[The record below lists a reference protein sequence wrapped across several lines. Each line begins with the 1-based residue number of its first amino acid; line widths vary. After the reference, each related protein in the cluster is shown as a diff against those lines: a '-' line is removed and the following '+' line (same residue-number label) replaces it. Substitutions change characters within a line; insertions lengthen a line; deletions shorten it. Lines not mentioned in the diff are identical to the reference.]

1 MTRRL
6 FSVEPFRLRSENPF
20 SICPITCR
28 EVCHSVTMYQAG
40 LLRYTGMERTG
51 RSEVKTVLTQD
62 HFYST
67 FISTWF
73 SNVDILNTPDDRIRF
88 LSSTRDVGLV
98 LPRPLLVVVPGH

>member
-1 MTRRL
+1 M
-6 FSVEPFRLRSENPF
+6 
-20 SICPITCR
+20 
-28 EVCHSVTMYQAG
+28 TMYHTG
-40 LLRYTGMERTG
+40 TLKYTPMKRTG
-51 RSEVKTVLTQD
+51 RNEVKTVLTQD

-98 LPRPLLVVVPGH
+98 LLRPLLVVVPGH